1 MRKFN
6 TVLTAVIMVLFL
18 IHAILGSFQM
28 LGTGNTVA
36 KWLSWLS
43 AGLVGVHMIIG
54 VKLTA
59 DTLRAQKRSGA
70 VYFRENLLFW
80 SRRISGFAVMVLLM
94 FHFTAFG
101 YYVGEAYRL
110 RWFDTGRLVTQILLV
125 LTLAVHII
133 SNVRPMMIALGIKSL
148 KEWAGDILFVLSVI
162 LLFAAAG
169 FIVYY
174 LRWNAV

>member
-6 TVLTAVIMVLFL
+6 TILTALILVLFL

-28 LGTGNTVA
+28 FGIGGTVMKT
-36 KWLSWLS
+36 LSWIS
-43 AGLVGVHMIIG
+43 AGLAGIHMLIG
-54 VKLTA
+54 IKLTL
-59 DTLRAQKRSGA
+59 DTLRAQKKAGKA
-70 VYFRENLLFW
+70 YFRENLLFW
-80 SRRISGFAVMVLLM
+80 ARRVSGFAVMALLF

-125 LTLAVHII
+125 ITLAVHII
-133 SNVRPMMIALGIKSL
+133 SNVRPMMIALGIKTL
-148 KEWAGDILFVLSVI
+148 RQWTGDILFVISVL